1 MPNPGKKKLNLDLK
15 GIIGEIKKSKKL
27 VFSNPKKNSMQWKK
41 KMRFKSKRGGENPS
55 DEELDSDSNQVHLPQ
70 INPLSEKIQ

>member
-27 VFSNPKKNSMQWKK
+27 VFSNPKKNSMQ
-41 KMRFKSKRGGENPS
+41 
-55 DEELDSDSNQVHLPQ
+55 
-70 INPLSEKIQ
+70 